1 MKSKKIIIL
10 GIVTLLISSCATSS
24 KFMPSGRPQPRKN
37 PGQEVEIYR
46 TAPHEVKYKELG
58 VVTAQKD
65 NGGNWLWSWALL
77 FVPMAF
83 LTVDYEDVVLLL
95 KEEGRKAGADA
106 VIDIQTQSRNPWHT
120 KLTGSAIVYE

>member
-1 MKSKKIIIL
+1 MKSRKLIL
-10 GIVTLLISSCATSS
+10 LGVVLLFLFSCATSS
-24 KFMPSGRPQPRKN
+24 KFMPSGRPHPRKN

-58 VVTAQKD
+58 VVTAEKH
-65 NGGNWLWSWALL
+65 NGGNWLWSWVLL
-77 FVPMAF
+77 GIPMAF
-83 LTVDYEDVVLLL
+83 LTVDYEDVVPLL

-106 VIDIQTQSRNPWHT
+106 VIDIQIKSDNNWHT